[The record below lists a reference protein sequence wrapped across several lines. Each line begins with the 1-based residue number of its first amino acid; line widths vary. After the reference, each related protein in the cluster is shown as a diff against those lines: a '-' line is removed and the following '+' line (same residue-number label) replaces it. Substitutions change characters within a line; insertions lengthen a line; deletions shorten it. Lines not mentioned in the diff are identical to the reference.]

1 MSEWDELETRLRREL
16 GRVAAPEGFADRLM
30 ARASAQRRGRV
41 SPGSVVQLRQV
52 AELRPRIRLAV
63 AAAVL
68 VAVSAGFA
76 ARLEERIAQQRQERA
91 RAARAEQQFELA
103 MQVTG
108 RTLENVEERIR
119 RAGAKQEQ

>member
-1 MSEWDELETRLRREL
+1 VSEWDELETRLRQEL
-16 GRVAAPEGFADRLM
+16 GRVAAPEGFADRVM

-41 SPGSVVQLRQV
+41 APRL
-52 AELRPRIRLAV
+52 AELRPLVQQRIWLAV

-76 ARLEERIAQQRQERA
+76 VRLEDRIAQQRQERA
-91 RAARAEQQFELA
+91 KAARAEHQFELA

-108 RTLENVEERIR
+108 RTLENVQERIR